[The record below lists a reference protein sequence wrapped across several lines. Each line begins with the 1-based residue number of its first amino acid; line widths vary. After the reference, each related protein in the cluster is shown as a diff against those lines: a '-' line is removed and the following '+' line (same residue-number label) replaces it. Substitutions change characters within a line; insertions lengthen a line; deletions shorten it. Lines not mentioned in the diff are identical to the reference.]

1 MSCAAAITPA
11 ILDTILARLA
21 LLFLTGADGDLPTAR
36 HAASRMLAAYH
47 AETPDE
53 LRLAAEVISFGLH
66 ALEAL
71 GQAASEDL
79 ALNRIIRPC
88 GSAVSLSRE
97 SHKAQ
102 RKLDQLQRDRRA
114 GVTEPMTSQAEPA
127 MLPQRACPPPTQVGN
142 PSPVPFAAPLPLVA
156 APAAPSAT
164 PLTTPLATPSAAP
177 LADSSPIASGRP
189 RVDAAI
195 SLVESGRPAIQSTG
209 KNGGK
214 NWAQG
219 FQQRH
224 AAQRI
229 AANLKKNQA
238 LHIAAL
244 NPANPG
250 TVNGTMSTAIPS

>member
-11 ILDTILARLA
+11 ILDTILGRLA
-21 LLFLTGADGDLPTAR
+21 LLFLSGADGDLPTAR

-71 GQAASEDL
+71 GQAAAEDL
-79 ALNRIIRPC
+79 ALNRIIRLR

-114 GVTEPMTSQAEPA
+114 GVTEQTASQAEPA
-127 MLPQRACPPPTQVGN
+127 MAPQQACPTPTQMGT
-142 PSPVPFAAPLPLVA
+142 PSPAPLAARLVA
-156 APAAPSAT
+156 G
-164 PLTTPLATPSAAP
+164 PLATPSAAP
-177 LADSSPIASGRP
+177 LATPSAAPLAAPLAGSSPTASARP

-209 KNGGK
+209 KNGGN
-214 NWAQG
+214 NWTQG

-229 AANLKKNQA
+229 AENLKKNQA

-244 NPANPG
+244 KPANPG
-250 TVNGTMSTAIPS
+250 TVNGQ

>member
-1 MSCAAAITPA
+1 MSCPAAITPA

-21 LLFLTGADGDLPTAR
+21 LLFLAGADGDLPTAR

-53 LRLAAEVISFGLH
+53 LRLAAEIISFGLH

-71 GQAASEDL
+71 GQASAEGL
-79 ALNRIIRPC
+79 ALNRILRLR

-102 RKLDQLQRDRRA
+102 GKLDQLQRDRRA
-114 GVTEPMTSQAEPA
+114 RASEQAETAVQAQAARPE
-127 MLPQRACPPPTQVGN
+127 QQEI
-142 PSPVPFAAPLPLVA
+142 PVPAPLD
-156 APAAPSAT
+156 
-164 PLTTPLATPSAAP
+164 TPLADA
-177 LADSSPIASGRP
+177 SPPRP

-195 SLVESGRPAIQSTG
+195 SLVESGRETIQPFARHDG
-209 KNGGK
+209 KNRTK
-214 NWAQG
+214 A
-219 FQQRH
+219 FQPLH

-229 AANLKKNQA
+229 TENLKRNQA

-244 NPANPG
+244 NPAHPA
-250 TVNGTMSTAIPS
+250 TVNGTMTAAIPG